1 MSALQQ
7 YVAGAFPGF
16 LSQVLYLMKNMRW
29 VGVGVLVVMVAACG
43 KQAAEP
49 AAAIP
54 VLVVHP
60 DHAWTDR
67 AAAAYPGEVRARQ
80 ESPLSFRVGGNLVKR
95 LVDAGERV
103 KKGQLLAELDAADYA
118 SQAGGVAGAAG
129 GGGSG
134 PGARPR

>member
-1 MSALQQ
+1 
-7 YVAGAFPGF
+7 
-16 LSQVLYLMKNMRW
+16 MKNMRW
-29 VGVGVLVVMVAACG
+29 LGVGVLVVVLAACG

-60 DHAWTDR
+60 TTQDGQ

-80 ESPLSFRVGGNLVKR
+80 ESPLSFRVGGNLVR
-95 LVDAGERV
+95 RDVDAGERV

-118 SQAGGVAGAAG
+118 SQAAA
-129 GGGSG
+129 SQ
-134 PGARPR
+134 AQLAAAEADLV

>member
-1 MSALQQ
+1 MLPARSPRIS
-7 YVAGAFPGF
+7 F
-16 LSQVLYLMKNMRW
+16 QVLYLMINMRW
-29 VGVGVLVVMVAACG
+29 LGVGVLVVVLAACG

-60 DHAWTDR
+60 TTQDGQ

-80 ESPLSFRVGGNLVKR
+80 ESPLSFRVGGNLVRR

-118 SQAGGVAGAAG
+118 SQAAA
-129 GGGSG
+129 SQ
-134 PGARPR
+134 AQLAAA